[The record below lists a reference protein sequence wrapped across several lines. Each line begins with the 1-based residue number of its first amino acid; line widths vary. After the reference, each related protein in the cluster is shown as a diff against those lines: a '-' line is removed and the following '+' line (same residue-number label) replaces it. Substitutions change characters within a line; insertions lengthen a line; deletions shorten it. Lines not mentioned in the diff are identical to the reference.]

1 MESVRSGVSVSWH
14 LGSLHPGALSSL
26 GHLGMELYGS
36 VLEATLVT
44 FWHSVG
50 QDLVTRP
57 RLKAEEAGDIASSV
71 SWRKG
76 LRKKQALSATPF

>member
-1 MESVRSGVSVSWH
+1 MSWH
-14 LGSLHPGALSSL
+14 LGSLHPAALSSL
-26 GHLGMELYGS
+26 ELLGMEIYGS
-36 VLEATLVT
+36 VLEVTPVT
-44 FWHSVG
+44 FWHSVA

-76 LRKKQALSATPF
+76 DKLKKKQALSAALF